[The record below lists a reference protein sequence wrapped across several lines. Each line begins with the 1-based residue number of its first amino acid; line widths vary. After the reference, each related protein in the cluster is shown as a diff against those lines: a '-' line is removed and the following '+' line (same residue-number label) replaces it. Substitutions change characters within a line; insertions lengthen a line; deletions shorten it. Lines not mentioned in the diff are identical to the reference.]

1 MSEMSYLW
9 SAPSEAG
16 DGAALYTRADWSRV
30 AEILAAWRCLT
41 PGQRALLQRA
51 YAAIET
57 FRNPDA
63 SDDEALDAAFLVLD
77 LPQVLLDEA
86 ARVRQQSE

>member
-1 MSEMSYLW
+1 MIPGTIPFAITRETD
-9 SAPSEAG
+9 AG
-16 DGAALYTRADWSRV
+16 RPEQVD
-30 AEILAAWRCLT
+30 EAAWRCLT